1 LKPLRDPLAWA
12 ALLAALGVTAS
23 AEYGLALACG
33 FGPWV
38 AAGVPAA
45 LDIYAVRA
53 LRAGRDVV
61 AVVGSMIAVQ
71 ALAHLVDA
79 HLIHVSVPL
88 VVAVSTIAP
97 LVLWRVHR
105 IGHEHAEASTRETVE
120 LGRETP
126 QETAPSTGTFTA
138 PGTSDAPVCPP
149 DPGQASPQ
157 VAPGDAAPALPEPER
172 IPEPERLD
180 QEAAARAIED
190 GWRSGQSVRET
201 ARLSTRS
208 PAFVHRV
215 YQQLD
220 AQRDAAPA
228 PKLDAPQPLSAL
240 PAAP

>member
-105 IGHEHAEASTRETVE
+105 IGHDHTETAA
-120 LGRETP
+120 
-126 QETAPSTGTFTA
+126 QETAQPIGETA
-138 PGTSDAPVCPP
+138 QETPGDTPVFNVAPAHFGRPRPPEFGQLPPLVNPVDEAPVSP
-149 DPGQASPQ
+149 DP
-157 VAPGDAAPALPEPER
+157 EPD
-172 IPEPERLD
+172 PEPERLD
-180 QEAAARAIED
+180 QEAAARVIEQ
-190 GWRSGQSVRET
+190 GWRDGLSVRET

-208 PAFVHRV
+208 SAFVHRV
-215 YQQLD
+215 YQSLE
-220 AQRDAAPA
+220 AQREATPA
-228 PKLDAPQPLSAL
+228 TASDAPQTLAAL